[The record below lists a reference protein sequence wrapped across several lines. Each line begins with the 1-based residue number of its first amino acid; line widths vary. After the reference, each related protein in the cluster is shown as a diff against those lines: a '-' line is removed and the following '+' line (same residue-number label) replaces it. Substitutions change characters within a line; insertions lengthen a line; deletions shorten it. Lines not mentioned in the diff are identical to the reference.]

1 MFIRPMSDLHLEFG
15 KMKVPVLATD
25 SETVLVLAG
34 DIDVGLA
41 ARNWITQLAP
51 RFLAIVYVLGNHEAY
66 MNDIIDVESRWENA
80 EMPPNV
86 YVLINGIC
94 QINEVNF
101 IGSTL
106 WSDFNGN
113 FDYFEVMASKHA
125 MNDYQVIRQA
135 GQKFTPDM
143 AYERCLVNKTFLHNA
158 LLDAVGKT
166 VVVTH
171 HIPSRKL
178 VHPRW
183 ALEKTNGAYTAKCD
197 HLIDMADLWVYG
209 HTHDSMDMQP
219 DRARI
224 VCNPRGYKGHELNPN
239 FNPTLLVEI

>member
-1 MFIRPMSDLHLEFG
+1 MFVRPMSDIHLEFG
-15 KMKVPVLATD
+15 KFKVPVLPTD

-34 DIDVGLA
+34 DINVGLA
-41 ARNWITQLAP
+41 ARNWITEMAP
-51 RFLAIVYVLGNHEAY
+51 RFLAIVYVLGNHEFY
-66 MNDIIDVESRWENA
+66 KNDTLDIESRWENA

-106 WSDFNGN
+106 WSDFNN
-113 FDYFEVMASKHA
+113 LDYFEVSACKMQL
-125 MNDYQVIRQA
+125 NDYRVIRQA
-135 GQKFTPDM
+135 GQKFTPNM

-178 VHPRW
+178 ISMRF
-183 ALEKTNGAYTAKCD
+183 ALEKTNGAYAARCD
-197 HLIDMADLWVYG
+197 HLIDMCDLWVYG
-209 HTHDSMDMQP
+209 HTHDSLDMQP

-224 VCNPRGYKGHELNPN
+224 VCNPRGYLGHELNPN

>member
-15 KMKVPVLATD
+15 DFVVPVLPTD

-34 DIDVGLA
+34 DIHVGLA
-41 ARNWITQLAP
+41 ARNWITEMAS
-51 RFLAIVYVLGNHEAY
+51 RFLAIVYVLGNHEFY
-66 MNDIIDVESRWENA
+66 KNDIYDIEARWEITDL
-80 EMPPNV
+80 PPNV
-86 YVLINGIC
+86 YVLMNDTC

-106 WSDFNGN
+106 WSDFNN
-113 FDYFEVMASKHA
+113 LDWFEVNACKDKI
-125 MNDYQVIRQA
+125 NDYVVIKEFA
-135 GQKFTPDM
+135 HKFSPQR
-143 AYERCLVNKTFLHNA
+143 AYDRCIENKAFLHNA

-171 HIPSRKL
+171 HLPSRKL
-178 VHPRW
+178 VNPRF
-183 ALEKTNGAYTAKCD
+183 ALDKTNGAYTANCD
-197 HLIDMADLWVYG
+197 HLIDMCDLWVYG
-209 HTHDSMDMQP
+209 HTHDSRDIQP

-224 VCNPRGYKGHELNPN
+224 LCNPRGYDGYELNTD